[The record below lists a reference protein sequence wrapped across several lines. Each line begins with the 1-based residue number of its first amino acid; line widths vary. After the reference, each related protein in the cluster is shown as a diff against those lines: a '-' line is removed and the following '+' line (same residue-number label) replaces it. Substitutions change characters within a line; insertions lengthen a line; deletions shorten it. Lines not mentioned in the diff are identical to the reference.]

1 MFYKN
6 GIIKSIENGKAIIE
20 VDLGD
25 DARLVERQG
34 IKECEV
40 GFTDGRK
47 ISVNQ
52 RKYIYSLIKDVA
64 ESVGLGNEPM
74 KEALKN
80 QFCLQTGAK
89 DFSLSTVDM
98 STAKD
103 FLNFLVEFCVDNEIA
118 TRVPLSSISDSS
130 YRYTYACCMNNKCC
144 LTGKQGVVYDIENLT
159 DKIELGAKV
168 LPLSDKAIADLKRYG
183 ADNFVAI
190 NYVTPIEATLD
201 IVASAQEA
209 ARIRESEKETLLRN
223 IIDKEDE

>member
-25 DARLVERQG
+25 DARLLERQG

-52 RKYIYSLIKDVA
+52 RKYIYALIKDVA
-64 ESVGLGNEPM
+64 ESVGLNNELM

-103 FLNFLVEFCVDNEIA
+103 FLNFLVEFCVSNEVDTKI
-118 TRVPLSSISDSS
+118 PLSSVSDASH
-130 YRYTYACCMNNKCC
+130 RYTYACCMNNKCC
-144 LTGKQGVVYDIENLT
+144 LTGKQGVVYDIVNLT
-159 DKIELGAKV
+159 DEIEVGAKV
-168 LPLSDKAIADLKRYG
+168 LCLSEKAIADLKRYG
-183 ADNFVAI
+183 DDTFVAI
-190 NYVTPIEATLD
+190 NYVTPIEATED
-201 IVASAQEA
+201 IVEAAREA
-209 ARIRESEKETLLRN
+209 ARIRESEKETLLRD
-223 IIDKEDE
+223 IIDKEDK